1 MAEASRRAL
10 LAACL
15 AAAASGTEA
24 RMMEQLA
31 WGFTF
36 PDIEGGTLDFA
47 AYRGRVLLVVN
58 TASFCGYTRQ
68 YDALQKLHTDRAK
81 EGLVV
86 VGIPS
91 QDFNQEAGTEAEVKR
106 FCEANFGIDFPMT
119 AILKVRGPEAHPF
132 YRWVKGARGWEPG
145 WNFNKVLVGRDGRVA
160 GVFGASDEPAG
171 SRLSA
176 AIATAIATPG
186 TSQG

>member
-10 LAACL
+10 LAAFL

-24 RMMEQLA
+24 GMMEQLA

-47 AYRGRVLLVVN
+47 AHRGKVLLVVN
-58 TASFCGYTRQ
+58 TASFCGYTSQ
-68 YDALQKLHTDRAK
+68 YDALQKLHDARAK

-119 AILKVRGPEAHPF
+119 AILKVRGPQAHPF

-160 GVFGASDEPAG
+160 GVFGASDAPG
-171 SRLSA
+171 GTRLSA
-176 AIATAIATPG
+176 AIAAALG
-186 TSQG
+186 

>member
-1 MAEASRRAL
+1 MAEATRRSL
-10 LAACL
+10 LAAAL
-15 AAAASGTEA
+15 MSAATGAEA
-24 RMMEQLA
+24 LTMEQLA
-31 WGFTF
+31 WSFTF
-36 PDIEGGTLDFA
+36 PDIEGGTLDLA
-47 AYRGRVLLVVN
+47 AHKGRVLLVVN

-68 YDALQKLHTDRAK
+68 YDALQKLHAERARD
-81 EGLVV
+81 GLVV
-86 VGIPS
+86 IGIPS

-119 AILKVRGPEAHPF
+119 AILKVRGAQAHPF

-160 GVFGASDEPAG
+160 GVFGASDEPTG

-176 AIATAIATPG
+176 AIAAAIAAPG
-186 TSQG
+186 GGQG

>member
-1 MAEASRRAL
+1 MAEATRRAV
-10 LAACL
+10 LAAL
-15 AAAASGTEA
+15 GMAAATGAEA
-24 RMMEQLA
+24 RTMEQLA
-31 WGFTF
+31 WDFSF
-36 PDIEGGTLDFA
+36 PGIEGGTLDFA

-68 YDALQKLHTDRAK
+68 YEGLQKLHEARAS

-91 QDFNQEAGTEAEVKR
+91 QDFNQEAGSEAEVKR

-119 AILKVRGPEAHPF
+119 GILKVRGAQAHPF

-160 GVFGASDEPAG
+160 GVFGAADAPG
-171 SRLSA
+171 GTRLGGAIAA
-176 AIATAIATPG
+176 AIAAPAG
-186 TSQG
+186 A